1 MNYSNVIIIISAI
14 LLAVIFLGS
23 VFVNLEI
30 KNSREELYGIQE
42 KIKDLELEIVRQK
55 IEITTLTNPYYVY
68 EYINKNQLK
77 SIPLSNIETI
87 YIKKD

>member
-30 KNSREELYGIQE
+30 KNSREELYGIHE

-68 EYINKNQLK
+68 EYISKNKLK
-77 SIPLSNIETI
+77 PIPLSNIETI

>member
-1 MNYSNVIIIISAI
+1 MNYSNVIIIISTI

-23 VFVNLEI
+23 VFVNLEV

-42 KIKDLELEIVRQK
+42 KIKELELEIKRQK
-55 IEITTLTNPYYVY
+55 IEITALTNPYFVFD
-68 EYINKNQLK
+68 YINRKSLK
-77 SIPLSNIETI
+77 PIPLSNIETI